1 MPGSDFQVTIRRANQ
16 KDGPA
21 KIIRRERFKDRKH
34 ADLFRK
40 NSEGLWVLHPAGE
53 GDVIRLE
60 SVGVELALDG
70 LYEDVEL

>member
-1 MPGSDFQVTIRRANQ
+1 MDDALQEYLLI
-16 KDGPA
+16 
-21 KIIRRERFKDRKH
+21 EEDRKH
-34 ADLFRK
+34 DDLFRK

-53 GDVIRLE
+53 GDGIRLE